1 MALEGALEPSGGECV
16 SFEKH
21 PATKAESMIFM
32 GWGFR
37 AGPEGGWGRCAAE
50 HLNPTMEE
58 EPQAKRRDRRLLSE
72 KPEDLELL

>member
-32 GWGFR
+32 GGGSELDPKV
-37 AGPEGGWGRCAAE
+37 AGGGVQR
-50 HLNPTMEE
+50 
-58 EPQAKRRDRRLLSE
+58 SI
-72 KPEDLELL
+72 